1 MRPTPLLLL
10 SLAAAP
16 SCATVTAVMH
26 EPVTAGHLQRYAAAP
41 DSLGEASLA
50 ALAAQGL
57 QVERDSTVADTRMIV
72 ARRSVGMTSWGE
84 IDRVAITRG
93 ADATEVRILSRPV
106 NALDF
111 LHRDRSPRLYQAIDH
126 ELRDAGIRP
135 VAGDR
140 VRVTTA
146 DGRSVT
152 GVVREPVAGTGPLS
166 LEVAG
171 AVETLPRAGVA
182 RLEVERGSYRNG
194 RTGALIGMLV
204 GAVVGVVV
212 APDSDEWGTNRVAG
226 FVLGSGAGFAVG
238 AAAGS
243 MVRTRVWSDLTPGP

>member
-1 MRPTPLLLL
+1 MRPAPLLLL

-16 SCATVTAVMH
+16 GCATVTAVMH
-26 EPVTAGHLQRYAAAP
+26 QPVTAGHLQRYAAAP

-57 QVERDSTVADTRMIV
+57 QVERDTTVADIV

-84 IDRVAITRG
+84 IDRVAITPG

-111 LHRDRSPRLYQAIDH
+111 LHRDRSPRLYQAIDR
-126 ELRDAGIRP
+126 ELRDTGIGP

-152 GVVREPVAGTGPLS
+152 GVVREPVGGTGPLS

-171 AVETLPRAGVA
+171 AIETFPRTGVA
-182 RLEVERGSYRNG
+182 RLEMERGSYGNG

-212 APDSDEWGTNRVAG
+212 APDNDEWGVNRVAG
-226 FVLGSGAGFAVG
+226 FVLGSGAGFALG

-243 MVRTRVWSDLTPGP
+243 LVRTRVWSDLTPGP